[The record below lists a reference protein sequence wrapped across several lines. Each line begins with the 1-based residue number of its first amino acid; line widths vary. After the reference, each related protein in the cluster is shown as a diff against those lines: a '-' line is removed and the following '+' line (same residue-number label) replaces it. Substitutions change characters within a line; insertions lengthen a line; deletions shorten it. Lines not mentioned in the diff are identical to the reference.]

1 MRDTRGFTLVELL
14 TVVVIIGLLAAIAIP
29 RFTGNKERAQ
39 VAAMQSDLRN
49 LAAAEEDYFASH
61 LSYTT
66 VLGSLDYNMS
76 PEVTIDIAEA
86 TISGWRATAEHSAV
100 VAKTCEIYF
109 GNATGNTVASA
120 EGVVECG

>member
-1 MRDTRGFTLVELL
+1 MRDTRGFTIIELL

-29 RFTGNKERAQ
+29 RFTRNKERAQ

-61 LSYTT
+61 LAYTT
-66 VLGSLDYNMS
+66 DITTLDFNESL
-76 PEVTIDIAEA
+76 EIAIDIAEA
-86 TISGWRATAEHSAV
+86 TPSGWRATAEHSAV
-100 VAKTCEIYF
+100 ATKICEVYF
-109 GNATGNTVASA
+109 GSASGASVATN

>member
-1 MRDTRGFTLVELL
+1 MRDSRGFTLVELL

-66 VLGSLDYNMS
+66 TIASLTYNPS

-86 TISGWRATAEHSAV
+86 TPQGWRATAEHSAV

-109 GNATGNTVASA
+109 GSASGNTVATE